1 MKPKGVKAS
10 VWLAMRTNLL
20 NALAEIDSEIDKA
33 LRNRTSKR
41 AAVRAKQLFDE
52 RERVVV
58 ELERF
63 GLDPGPHRAVLDA

>member
-20 NALAEIDSEIDKA
+20 NALAEIDAEIDKA
-33 LRNRTSKR
+33 LRNRNSKR